1 MAHLDHKEKAP
12 KHIRCA
18 VITVSDTRSPET
30 DASGAL
36 IQKLL
41 KENGHHVSQYAIV
54 KDHAGSIRE
63 TILKILSDP
72 STEGLIITGGTGI
85 SPHDSTYEVVRDI
98 LEKKLDGFGELFRY
112 LSFQSIGS
120 SAMLSR
126 AIAGVFQ
133 RKMIFSL
140 PGSEGA
146 VRLAMT
152 QLILPE
158 LTHIAYLIR

>member
-12 KHIRCA
+12 KHISCA
-18 VITVSDTRSPET
+18 VLTVSDTRSPENDT
-30 DASGAL
+30 SGAL

-41 KENGHHVSQYAIV
+41 KEKGHQVPQYALV
-54 KDHAGSIRE
+54 KDHADSIKA
-63 TILKILSDP
+63 TLIKILSDP
-72 STEGLIITGGTGI
+72 ATEGLIITGGTGI

-126 AIAGVFQ
+126 ATAGVFHG
-133 RKMIFSL
+133 KMIFSL
-140 PGSEGA
+140 PGSEDA
-146 VRLAMT
+146 VHLAMT
-152 QLILPE
+152 KLILPE
-158 LTHIAYLIR
+158 LTHIAYLIQ